1 MRIVVIGA
9 SKGIGAALLD
19 QAWSAGHHVVAVGR
33 GVSVGE
39 RGNVT
44 PIQGSILDPG
54 VAERAVADADGVAW
68 CVGNR
73 QLGPAAL
80 RKVTLFSEGTRRTI
94 DAMKAAG
101 VRRLVVVTGLG
112 AGESRG
118 HGGLLYDRIALP
130 FLLGAIYADKNR
142 QEALVRASGLDWTIV
157 RPVPLTDGPRT
168 GDYRVLTDLTGVTA
182 KGRISRADCAD
193 SLLRALTEG
202 VWMRQAVL
210 IEPAG

>member
-54 VAERAVADADGVAW
+54 VAERAVAGADGVAW

-80 RKVTLFSEGTRRTI
+80 RKVTLFSEGR
-94 DAMKAAG
+94 DFLPGSCNAG
-101 VRRLVVVTGLG
+101 TPKS
-112 AGESRG
+112 ET
-118 HGGLLYDRIALP
+118 
-130 FLLGAIYADKNR
+130 K
-142 QEALVRASGLDWTIV
+142 RASCCRCD
-157 RPVPLTDGPRT
+157 
-168 GDYRVLTDLTGVTA
+168 
-182 KGRISRADCAD
+182 
-193 SLLRALTEG
+193 
-202 VWMRQAVL
+202 
-210 IEPAG
+210 